1 MTSIPSDPEII
12 VIGAGAAGLSAAKEL
27 ARLGLTCVV
36 VEGAHRIGGR
46 AHAQKI
52 APGIWF
58 DLGCAWLVGGAAN
71 PFTPIAENLGIA
83 LSKDKRAAF
92 TLAEHR
98 FVRNGAPLNAD
109 ERATCLQFYRDSLD
123 RIEAAARESRDVAL
137 SDVVNADNAFAA
149 PFMGAVA
156 TAWGLDFDRVSTV
169 DFASAAGENEY
180 QVFRGY
186 GNLIASWGADVA
198 VSLDTPAERIDRAG
212 NSVRVETPKGT
223 LSARAVLITVSTGV
237 LAHGDIGFA
246 PALPAWKRNAIHALP
261 MGTENKIGLHF
272 DRDIFGPDGRGYYTT
287 WRDDE
292 TAAKVDAGV
301 MGPNTAVVL
310 VGGRQ
315 AIGLER
321 EGPEALTGYA
331 LDRVADIFGNDIRK
345 HVGRAI
351 PTSWHSEP
359 RTRGSWAC
367 AEPGQAH
374 QRAALARPVDDR
386 LFFAGEATLYESQG
400 TCHGAYLS
408 GIRAAREIA
417 EKVKTHD

>member
-1 MTSIPSDPEII
+1 MKSMPSNPDTI

-36 VEGAHRIGGR
+36 IEGTHRIGGR
-46 AHAQKI
+46 AHSQEI

-71 PFTPIAENLGIA
+71 PFTHIAESLGIA
-83 LSKDKRAAF
+83 LSKEKRAAF

-98 FVRNGAPLNAD
+98 FVRNGAMLDAD
-109 ERATCLQFYRDSLD
+109 ERAACLRFYRDSLD
-123 RIEAAARESRDVAL
+123 RIAAAARRNRDVAL
-137 SDVVNADNAFAA
+137 SDVVDADSAFAL

-156 TAWGLDFDRVSTV
+156 TAWGLDTDRVSTV

-186 GNLIASWGADVA
+186 GTLIATWGADVP
-198 VSLDTPAERIDRAG
+198 VSLDTPAERIDWAG
-212 NSVRVETPKGT
+212 DSIRVDTPKGT
-223 LSARAVLITVSTGV
+223 LSARTVLITVSTGV
-237 LAHGDIGFA
+237 LAHGDIGFT
-246 PALPAWKRNAIHALP
+246 PALPPWKLDAIDALP

-272 DRDIFGPDGRGYYTT
+272 ERDIFGPHGRGYYTT
-287 WRDDE
+287 WRDGE

-301 MGPNTAVVL
+301 MGLNTAVVL

-321 EGPEALTGYA
+321 EGPEALSEFA

-345 HVGRAI
+345 HAGRAI
-351 PTSWHSEP
+351 PTAWHSEP
-359 RTRGSWAC
+359 RARGSWAC

-400 TCHGAYLS
+400 TCHGAYQS

-417 EKVKTHD
+417 EKVATHA